1 MRYKIPL
8 LISILFALLWSL
20 SCRKDFEYAPGA
32 GNLSFSRDTVYLDTV
47 FSRIG
52 SSTYTLKVY
61 NDTRDDVLIP
71 SVSLKNGL
79 DSFYRLNV
87 DGVAGKT
94 FNNVP
99 IYAQDSLF
107 ILIETTVN
115 ITDNEPTELLYV
127 DAIQFDTGVFQ
138 QSVELITL
146 VKDAIFLYPRTDTGN
161 QQEILLL
168 TTDEEGNETSVVG
181 FELMDTELNFTNEK
195 PYVIYG
201 YGIVPNGKQAVIDPG
216 ARIYFHKDS
225 GIFVQ
230 DGASISVNGALSTD
244 NELLENEVIFEGDRL
259 EPSFSD
265 IPGQWGGIWI
275 SRGSTNNYIEH
286 LTLKNATIGLFVE
299 GTNANPDDSLIIR
312 NSQIYNTGSNNLWA
326 KNAHI
331 VAENLVLGGAGASS
345 LRCENGGSYSFT
357 HCTIAN
363 YWNQGFRSR
372 AAMEISNTIIN
383 KDNDGSDLIQAD
395 FKNCIITG
403 NTQTEISL
411 RPNATNLFNFSFQN
425 CLIKYDQTPSSSPT
439 SFPYDFENTNNFK
452 EIVFNG
458 SADFYI
464 PSANDFRIGLDS
476 EVINKGNLNSANTV
490 PLDLLGTQ
498 RINEPDLGAYQA
510 KSRPE

>member
-1 MRYKIPL
+1 MRYKILL

-20 SCRKDFEYAPGA
+20 SCRKDFEYAPSA

-47 FSRIG
+47 FSRVG

-61 NDTRDDVLIP
+61 NETRDDVIIP
-71 SVSLKNGL
+71 SISLKNGL
-79 DSFYRLNV
+79 DSYYRLNV

-94 FNNVP
+94 FSDVP
-99 IYAQDSLF
+99 LYAQDSLF

-115 ITDNEPTELLYV
+115 ITENETTELLYL
-127 DAIQFDTGVFQ
+127 DAIQFDTGAFQ

-161 QQEILLL
+161 QQELLLL

-181 FELMDTELNFTNEK
+181 FEFMDTELNFTNEK

-201 YGIVPNGKQAVIDPG
+201 YGIVPSGKQAVIDPG

-225 GIFVQ
+225 GLFVQ
-230 DGASISVNGALSTD
+230 DGANITVNGALSMD
-244 NELLENEVIFEGDRL
+244 KELLENEVVFEGDRL
-259 EPSFSD
+259 EPSFSN
-265 IPGQWGGIWI
+265 IPGQWGGLWI
-275 SRGSTNNYIEH
+275 SKGSTNNSIEY
-286 LTLKNATIGLFVE
+286 LTLKNATIGLFVQ
-299 GTNANPDDSLIIR
+299 GTDTNPDDSLIIK
-312 NSQIYNTGSNNLWA
+312 NSQIYNTGRNNLWA
-326 KNAHI
+326 KNAKI
-331 VAENLVLGGAGASS
+331 VGENLVLGGAGASS

-363 YWNQGFRSR
+363 YWNHGFRSR
-372 AAMEISNTIIN
+372 SAIEISNTSIN
-383 KDNDGSDLIQAD
+383 EDTDGSDLIQAD

-411 RPNATNLFNFSFQN
+411 RTNEINVFNFSFQN
-425 CLIKYDQTPSSSPT
+425 CFIKYDQTRSGNPV
-439 SFPYDFENTNNFK
+439 SFPYNFENTNNYE
-452 EIVFNG
+452 EIVFNV
-458 SADFYI
+458 APDFFI

-476 EVINKGNLNSANTV
+476 EVINKGNLSSANTI